1 MGTVCAIM
9 DPCCVKARALAVRF
23 KTIFFTHYP
32 FFRANFFNF
41 SIKLFLRLIA
51 PFLPTL
57 AFAASGSPI
66 DVDQMLANIQE
77 QLPYLTEFVTALCY
91 LSGVYFIFK
100 AMYALKQYG
109 EMRTMMASGTDLR
122 GPITQIGLAVCL
134 LFSPTIIDVGL
145 TTFYGDSS
153 ILAYDETG
161 TEWDTLANTI
171 IAIVQFVGGVAF
183 LRGIFIFHKLGSGQ
197 AQPGTFA
204 KGVTHLIGGVIA
216 LNIVQATKILYDTL
230 GIDWS

>member
-1 MGTVCAIM
+1 MGLKQYGVAH
-9 DPCCVKARALAVRF
+9 DAP
-23 KTIFFTHYP
+23 
-32 FFRANFFNF
+32 ANFFYGPVK
-41 SIKLFLRLIA
+41 SFLRLIF
-51 PFLPTL
+51 PFLPGIAL
-57 AFAASGSPI
+57 AANGSSI
-66 DVDQMLANIQE
+66 DVDEMLANIQE
-77 QLPYLTEFVTALCY
+77 QLPYLTQFVTALCY

-122 GPITQIGLAVCL
+122 GPITQIALAMCL
-134 LFSPTIIDVGL
+134 LFAPTIIDVGL
-145 TTFYGDSS
+145 TTLYGDNS

-161 TEWDTLANTI
+161 TQWDTLASTI

-183 LRGIFIFHKLGSGQ
+183 LRGLFIFHKLGSGQ

-204 KGVTHLIGGVIA
+204 KGVTHVIGGVIA
-216 LNIVQATKILYDTL
+216 LNIVQATKIMSDTL